1 MSEHF
6 TVARQEGVVTIVLD
20 RPERRN
26 ALHPAAHH
34 ALEAQFDA
42 LAADDSVRVVIL
54 TGTGEKAFCA
64 GYDLIDNLATGEME
78 IAAKG
83 FGGLTFRT
91 DFPHPLIAAVNGDA
105 MGGGFE
111 MALACDIIVAARHAR
126 FALPEPKV
134 GWVALGGGIQRLPR
148 AIGTKRSADMI
159 LTGRIVGA
167 EEGMALGFVNEVID
181 ADGLMERARTIAES
195 IGACAPIAIRASKAA
210 LYVGLDQTDL
220 ATALD
225 PATYPLAQ
233 VVLDSADAAEG
244 KRAFAE
250 RRPPKWN
257 GR

>member
-6 TVARQEGVVTIVLD
+6 TVAREAGVVTIMFN

-26 ALHPAAHH
+26 ALHPPAHH

-54 TGTGEKAFCA
+54 TGAGGKAFCA
-64 GYDLIDNLATGEME
+64 GYDLIDNLETGRLE

-134 GWVALGGGIQRLPR
+134 GWVALGGGIQRLPQ
-148 AIGTKRSADMI
+148 AIGTKRAAEMI

-167 EEGMALGFVNEVID
+167 EEALALGFVNAVHD
-181 ADGLMERARTIAES
+181 AEALMDHVRSIAES
-195 IGACAPIAIRASKAA
+195 IQACAPLAIRASKAA
-210 LYVGLDQTDL
+210 LYAGLDQPDL

-225 PATYPLAQ
+225 PATYPLARI
-233 VVLDSADAAEG
+233 VLDSADAAEG

-250 RRPPKWN
+250 RRPPRWK

>member
-1 MSEHF
+1 MSDGF
-6 TVARQEGVVTIVLD
+6 SVGRQAGIVIVTLD

-54 TGTGEKAFCA
+54 TGTGDKAFCA
-64 GYDLIDNLATGEME
+64 GYDLLDNLETGVME
-78 IAAKG
+78 IAARG

-111 MALACDIIVAARHAR
+111 MALACDIIIAARTAR

-148 AIGTKRSADMI
+148 AIGTKRAAEII
-159 LTGRIVGA
+159 LTGRFVGA
-167 EEGMALGFVNEVID
+167 EEGLALGFVNEVVEP
-181 ADGLMERARTIAES
+181 GETVERALAIAEA
-195 IGACAPIAIRASKAA
+195 IQACAPIAIRASKAA
-210 LYVGLDQTDL
+210 LYAGLDQPDL
-220 ATALD
+220 ATALKSE
-225 PATYPLAQ
+225 TYPLAQ
-233 VVLDSADAAEG
+233 VVLDSADAEEG

-250 RRPPKWN
+250 RRPPRWE